1 MARLIFL
8 MELLFD
14 GIKTDWEVC
23 KMNLGILVI
32 VAGAIIGG
40 LWPKLGRLFVGWV
53 KVLLLIAIMSVLWPL
68 WALGALKMTRIRDLI
83 NRWGCPVLFII
94 TTIIFMTIPVGK
106 WINVLDTVWV
116 IAAIATVLDPRML
129 ERALKYNLF

>member
-1 MARLIFL
+1 
-8 MELLFD
+8 
-14 GIKTDWEVC
+14 
-23 KMNLGILVI
+23 MNLGMLVI

-116 IAAIATVLDPRML
+116 IAAIATALDPRML
-129 ERALKYNLF
+129 ERALKYKLF